1 MKPQQIHLLSS
12 VFIVFCIVAFLMIV
26 NWVFPFTFSI
36 YFIICGLSMGLLTL
50 FRKKENKLSLLLPWA
65 LTMTA
70 SVLVTHNYLHPG
82 TDVYNNSDYHV
93 LSLRGLDVANDLKL
107 ISQRDRAN
115 SLFDAP
121 SYRGELLLHG
131 TGDHCELTYSMTDQ
145 PLYVGDGTRFHL
157 VNREQLPSMRQ
168 SLTVA
173 TDSSQLV
180 VSIRHFEHRESV
192 DSIHVYLTYRT
203 TMRGENDTLATNA
216 PYERC
221 DTSSFKRYI
230 TESYNLYDMA
240 RGGISF
246 DPAVWQD
253 AEEEHL
259 LSAIRDVNVVRDDIV
274 KGGTAKRSADIPYY
288 VILPPELPQDISI
301 LCDDQTVVSHGQPV
315 NHISPATV
323 SMQKGELFYIG
334 CGEESTR
341 PMACEYDESAD
352 RLRLNYHLP
361 IMYHFPIEGHHGSTK
376 RLSRHHIVNITTSSE
391 DLVHTEVKQS
401 FFYDLFHL
409 PQNRFHIHG
418 MVSYNIGDSHN
429 IFSPKFIDANIRGQQ
444 QLKQERTKNP
454 EKYALVSD
462 NGSVWHFSVDDLR
475 KTSPVTGKSNL
486 FVRDLWIMGVI
497 LLIFLFALVAPL
509 LLWPRSKKSNFALGV
524 WLFFGPMIVMRL
536 YLMWR
541 IAVFPPLE
549 QISRRVLMQYRMEI
563 GGLRNAMV
571 ITLLA
576 IGVLM
581 LLTIAAKFIDR
592 RHAAATQK
600 GKTAAPSGKQ
610 ASTTLLSRLSDK
622 RLKILFIVLWLVT
635 YGLHVVSDSP
645 YANLFAPLVVFF
657 FNEYLCLK
665 RLPMI
670 WRGMNITLALG
681 AFLSG
686 DPGYAIMFFIFACLY
701 TAYIMLVYRHSVQQG
716 ERRLAFHIAW
726 LCFILCAVSVC
737 LSSWLM
743 GFAYDETPL
752 FGLSWLTVSRV
763 LMTAI
768 GALAL
773 WLLYRASAH
782 FGWLQGRRSLRWG
795 LMALSTVVVLFVSAV
810 LVPAFINK
818 NGHFK
823 YRSLIHT
830 QEVGSIMSNE
840 NILERNSDRLLQA
853 SQNQW
858 FLQYHDNK
866 GDADCFNGDIFTLSP
881 HFRKGV
887 TWPTQVSDVVLS
899 RYVVGEISTLLP
911 VFIIGLSLLFLLFLF
926 RSPNLSATGRILTWA
941 FALLIAVQ
949 MTFVWMANT
958 NRMIFFGQDFPFLSH
973 NALVTSILFALLLG
987 MSIVLFH
994 EKKDTGLRIDY
1005 LTGVREFVKSPKVK
1019 IFFVLY
1025 ILFFGIVYFTGNRYS
1040 SLYGGK
1046 EAGRY
1051 NLNTTMQRAQNELE
1065 RINASIVSYRAK
1077 RHHQLRN
1084 DEDLTQ
1090 LWNAIEHETSVKE
1103 DVDRLLADT
1112 SISKFTYS
1120 LYEAF
1125 RTNLKNRNRFDNV
1138 IHLRHVGDHYELA
1151 LNNGFYSL
1159 RSPDEDGKSWAG
1171 SIYTDVIDTQDDR
1184 KEYHLGQDDENFRQI
1199 IIPAGWVKNQERVSI
1214 IDCRAAQ
1221 ARRYQMFLHHGGES
1235 YAMKNCLVFPLH
1247 KEDIAEFT
1255 SKNPTAHPEFT
1266 VSLQADENRLMVK
1279 NIDVNGHA
1287 KPVYLKR
1294 DHLYW
1299 LREFTNMLYN
1309 AKDSL
1314 RQTDQL
1320 ITIDGELQDSVM
1332 LLMRANIPGIA
1343 QSVVAMDGYGNVRLM
1358 ADYKGQH
1365 YILDPNDDERIS
1377 SLIEQTY
1384 LNPVPH
1390 EDRKWFGNMNLYY
1403 MLPGP
1408 GSSLKPL
1415 TYAAVTSQSIGYDGF
1430 DWETLRLRA
1439 SGSEILRY
1447 GVEELN
1453 YERVKPSGKKGWQ
1466 SLPSDEVGDGLWI
1479 DNHFYLR
1486 QSSNFYNALVTY
1498 IGMTDMTADKAR
1510 TMIDPSSNY
1519 YPVISLSGP
1528 FSSGSLRHSMSDR
1541 LEGRL
1546 PLFSGLNR
1554 NLGLSV
1560 ATGRILDRQ
1569 SAESHGRFVNSQLF
1583 NADARPEDTYVWVY
1597 PNASS
1602 AYYSAFNQLPK
1613 PHRLRNYTL
1622 GASPLQLTPLKMAEM
1637 YGRLFSQCR
1646 DYYAHITPLYE
1657 APHNHWATSNS
1668 VSPERLFQFYQHT
1681 LFTGMRQCYESGTAR
1696 ALVDSS
1702 QLPSEYHYYMKTGT
1716 LNIDENHPSDRL
1728 LAVIITDHDVCTV
1741 SSPSDYH
1748 FYVVYFRFVQSKG
1761 VPLRAQITATLRQI
1775 VQSNSFQEYFNRPLP
1790 ND

>member
-1 MKPQQIHLLSS
+1 MKPQQIKLLSS
-12 VFIVFCIVAFLMIV
+12 TFVVLCIVAALMII

-36 YFIICGLSMGLLTL
+36 YFIICGISMVLQTLL
-50 FRKKENKLSLLLPWA
+50 RKKDNKLSLLLPWA

-70 SVLVTHNYLHPG
+70 SVLVTHNYLHPD

-93 LSLRGLDVANDLKL
+93 LSLRGVDVANDLKL
-107 ISQRDRAN
+107 ISQHDRAN
-115 SLFDAP
+115 SLFDDP
-121 SYRGELLLHG
+121 SYRGEVLLHG
-131 TGDHCELTYSMTDQ
+131 DGDHCELTYAMTDQ
-145 PLYVGDGTRFHL
+145 PLYVGDGTRYRL
-157 VNREQLPSMRQ
+157 ANREQLPSIRQ

-173 TDSSQLV
+173 TDSSQLEV
-180 VSIRHFEHRESV
+180 RIHHFEHREKV

-203 TMRGENDTLATNA
+203 TMRGDGDTLATST

-240 RGGISF
+240 RGGVSF

-259 LSAIRDVNVVRDDIV
+259 LSAIRDVSVVRDDIV
-274 KGGTAKRSADIPYY
+274 KGGSSARKADTPYY
-288 VILPPELPQDISI
+288 VLLPSELPQDISI
-301 LCDDQTVVSHGQPV
+301 LCDGQPVVNHGQPV
-315 NHISPATV
+315 NRVSPATV
-323 SMQKGELFYIG
+323 QVQKAELFYIG

-341 PMACEYDESAD
+341 PMACEYDRQTD

-361 IMYHFPIEGHHGSTK
+361 VMYHFPVEGRQGSSK

-409 PQNRFHIHG
+409 PDNRFHIHG

-429 IFSPKFIDANIRGQQ
+429 IFSPKLIDANIKGQQ

-454 EKYALVSD
+454 GKYTLVSK
-462 NGSVWHFSVDDLR
+462 NGSVWHFSVDNLR

-497 LLIFLFALVAPL
+497 LFMFLFALVAPL
-509 LLWPRSKKSNFALGV
+509 SLWPRSKKSNFALGV

-536 YLMWR
+536 YLLWR

-549 QISRRVLMQYRMEI
+549 QISRRVLMQYRMET
-563 GGLRNAMV
+563 GGMRNAMV
-571 ITLLA
+571 ITLMA

-581 LLTIAAKFIDR
+581 LLTIAAKWLDR
-592 RHAAATQK
+592 KSATPAGTPPQGKQPSASLLERLSATQ
-600 GKTAAPSGKQ
+600 
-610 ASTTLLSRLSDK
+610 
-622 RLKILFIVLWLVT
+622 LKILFGVLWVVT
-635 YGLHVVSDSP
+635 YGLHFVSNSP

-670 WRGMNITLALG
+670 WRGLNIALALG
-681 AFLSG
+681 AFLAG

-701 TAYIMLVYRHSVQQG
+701 TAYMMLVYRRSVKQG
-716 ERRLAFHIAW
+716 ERRLARHIAL

-743 GFAYDETPL
+743 GMAYNETPL
-752 FGLSWLTVSRV
+752 LGLRWLTVSRV
-763 LMTAI
+763 LMTTM
-768 GALAL
+768 GAVAL

-782 FGWLQGRRSLRWG
+782 FGWLRGNRTLRWG
-795 LMALSTVVVLFVSAV
+795 LMGLSTVVVLFVSAV
-810 LVPAFINK
+810 VVPAFINK

-823 YRSLIHT
+823 YRSMIHT
-830 QEVGSIMSNE
+830 QEVGAMMSNE

-866 GDADCFNGDIFTLSP
+866 GDADIFNGDIFTLSP

-887 TWPTQVSDVVLS
+887 TWPTQVSDVILS
-899 RYVVGEISTLLP
+899 RYVIGEISTLLP
-911 VFIIGLSLLFLLFLF
+911 IFIIALSLLFLLFLF
-926 RSPNLSATGRILTWA
+926 RSPNLSATGRILSWA

-973 NALVTSILFALLLG
+973 NALVTSTLFALLLG
-987 MSIVLFH
+987 ASIILFH
-994 EKKDTGLRIDY
+994 EKKDTGLRVDY
-1005 LTGVREFVKSPKVK
+1005 LTGVERFVQSPNVK
-1019 IFFVLY
+1019 IFFGLY

-1065 RINASIVSYRAK
+1065 RINASIMSYHAK
-1077 RHHQLRN
+1077 RHHQLKN

-1103 DVDRLLADT
+1103 DVDRLFADT
-1112 SISKFTYS
+1112 SISQFTYS

-1159 RSPDEDGKSWAG
+1159 RSPEEDRKGWSG
-1171 SIYTDVIDTQDDR
+1171 SIFTDVIDTRDDR
-1184 KEYHLGQDDENFRQI
+1184 KEYHLGQEDENFRQI
-1199 IIPAGWVKNQERVSI
+1199 IIPAGWVKNQERVSL

-1221 ARRYQMFLHHGGES
+1221 ARRYQMILHHGGES

-1266 VSLQADENRLMVK
+1266 VSLQADENRLLVK

-1287 KPVYLKR
+1287 RPVYLKR

-1299 LREFTNMLYN
+1299 LREFTNMLSN

-1314 RQTDQL
+1314 RETDQL

-1332 LLMRANIPGIA
+1332 LLMRREGPAIA
-1343 QSVVAMDGYGNVRLM
+1343 KSVVAMDGHGNVRLM
-1358 ADYKGQH
+1358 ADYKGRH

-1430 DWETLRLRA
+1430 DWESLRLKA
-1439 SGSEILRY
+1439 SGSVIHKY
-1447 GVEELN
+1447 GVEELD
-1453 YERVKPSGKKGWQ
+1453 YDIGKPKAKQGWH
-1466 SLPSDEVGDGLWI
+1466 SPPNDEMGDGIWI
-1479 DNHFYLR
+1479 DNHFYLKR
-1486 QSSNFYNALVTY
+1486 SSNFYNALVTY

-1510 TMIDPSSNY
+1510 TMINPAADY
-1519 YPVISLSGP
+1519 YPVISLGGLL
-1528 FSSGSLRHSMSDR
+1528 SSGSLRHPMAER

-1554 NLGLSV
+1554 NLGLTV
-1560 ATGRILDRQ
+1560 ATGRILDQQ
-1569 SAESHGRFVNSQLF
+1569 SAESHACFISSQLF

-1602 AYYSAFNQLPK
+1602 AYYSAFNQLAK
-1613 PHRLRNYTL
+1613 PHRLRQYTL

-1637 YGRLFSQCR
+1637 YGRLFSQSR
-1646 DYYAHITPLYE
+1646 DYYAHITPMYE
-1657 APHNHWATSNS
+1657 TPRSHWATSNG
-1668 VSPERLFQFYQHT
+1668 VSPEQLFHFYQRT
-1681 LFTGMRQCYESGTAR
+1681 LFTGMKQCYESGTG
-1696 ALVDSS
+1696 LSMILPS

-1728 LAVIITDHDVCTV
+1728 LAVIITDRDVCTA

-1748 FYVVYFRFVQSKG
+1748 FYVVYFRYVQSKG
-1761 VPLRAQITATLRQI
+1761 IDLKTQTTATLQQI
-1775 VQSNSFQEYFNRPLP
+1775 IQSNSFQEYFNSPLP
-1790 ND
+1790 NH